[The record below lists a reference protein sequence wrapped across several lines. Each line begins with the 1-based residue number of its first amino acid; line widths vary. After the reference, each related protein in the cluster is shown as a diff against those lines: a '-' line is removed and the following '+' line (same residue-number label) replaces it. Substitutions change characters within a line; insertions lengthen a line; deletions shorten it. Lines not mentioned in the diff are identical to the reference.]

1 MFMLAGL
8 RRGAESPR
16 LDLPALVGDWLRA
29 GRGAPLL
36 EFDETWHDGDA
47 LARIAAELANVLEGA
62 GVAAGSPIGVVA
74 RNRPG
79 IAAAILGL
87 VAGGRSITM
96 IYSAQS
102 ADAMAA
108 DIGRLG
114 LAAIVADPDD
124 WSDLQRKA
132 ASRAGSLAVSVSLP
146 GEVCI
151 VPGTIS
157 SASEIRAPFPEPGIE
172 MLTSG
177 TTGAPKRI
185 LISYAVLERAA
196 ESFRL
201 GATGEKPS
209 VQIVSMPF
217 GNISGVC
224 QLTGSAAAGAPIALL
239 ERFTVHAYIAAIGR
253 HRPPLMALAPPAVG
267 MILDAGVPPEA
278 LAGVAAV
285 FGGGGALPAE
295 TQAAFE
301 ARYGIPIYWGYGAT
315 EFGGTLIRWTP
326 DMHREFG
333 VTKRGS
339 VGRVMAGAEIRVV
352 DAVTGTPVAAGIQ
365 GLMEGRVALM
375 GDVWIRTTDL
385 VSIDADAFVWH
396 HGRADGAIVRGGF
409 KILPE
414 VVADALRTHASVAD
428 AAVVARADA
437 RLGHVPVA
445 AVELRPGAEPPTAE
459 ALAAHLRKS
468 LAATHIPVEIRVLDA
483 LPRTPSLKV
492 SLGEVRRLFG
502 G

>member
-1 MFMLAGL
+1 MTGVH
-8 RRGAESPR
+8 RVEQSHP
-16 LDLPALVGDWLRA
+16 DLPAMVADWFRG
-29 GRGAPLL
+29 GRGNPLL
-36 EFDETWHDGDA
+36 EYDGIWHPGEVLADLAADLDRLLADA
-47 LARIAAELANVLEGA
+47 GIAIGA
-62 GVAAGSPIGVVA
+62 PIGIVA

-87 VAGGRSITM
+87 VAAGRSITM
-96 IYSAQS
+96 IYAAQS
-102 ADAMAA
+102 PDAMAG
-108 DIGRLG
+108 DIARLG

-124 WSDLQRKA
+124 WSDAQRA
-132 ASRAGSLAVSVSLP
+132 AAAEAGSLAVAAALSGGVTVVAAGNGAP
-146 GEVCI
+146 
-151 VPGTIS
+151 
-157 SASEIRAPFPEPGIE
+157 RAPFAEAGIE

-185 LISYAVLERAA
+185 LIGYTVLERAA

-201 GATGEKPS
+201 GAKGEAPT
-209 VQIVSMPF
+209 VQIVSHPF
-217 GNISGVC
+217 GNISGIC
-224 QLTGSAAAGAPIALL
+224 QLTGSAVAGAPIALL
-239 ERFTVHAYIAAIGR
+239 ERFTVPAYIAAIGR

-267 MILDAGVPPEA
+267 MILDANVPPEA
-278 LAGVAAV
+278 LAGVGAV
-285 FGGGGALPAE
+285 FGGGGALSAE

-301 ARYGIPIYWGYGAT
+301 ARYGIPVYWGYGAT

-339 VGRVMAGAEIRVV
+339 VGRVMGGAEIRVV
-352 DAVTGTPVAAGIQ
+352 DAVSGAALEIGER

-375 GDVWIRTTDL
+375 GPDWIRTTDL
-385 VSIDADAFVWH
+385 VSIDADGFVWH

-414 VVADALRTHASVAD
+414 VVADALRTHPAVAD
-428 AAVVARADA
+428 AAVVGRADA

-445 AVELRPGAEPPTAE
+445 AVEIRPGAATPSPAE
-459 ALAAHLRKS
+459 LEAHLRRT
-468 LAATHIPVEIRVLDA
+468 LAATHIPVEIRILDA

-492 SLGEVRRLFG
+492 SLGDIRRLFG